1 MEREEEMKLGKSLKP
16 GKLLYNLFRL
26 IFLIG
31 ISYLF
36 LFPILYM
43 LSLAVRHPATVD
55 DPSIIWLPKVFS
67 MASISKAAELMKY
80 GESALL
86 TFTITFFST
95 IASLISCSMVGYGL
109 ARFEFKAKK
118 FLFAIVI
125 LLIVIPPQL
134 LMIPQFLNYRYFTIG
149 GLLTILEP
157 VTGIANIN
165 LVEGNAA
172 VLTFIIP
179 AIFASG
185 LRSGLFIFMFRQ
197 FFSGMHKELE
207 EAARIDGCN
216 AFQIYYRIAI
226 PLSKPAIITVTLY
239 SIIWHWNEFYSST
252 IYFLGEVKPLAV
264 MLNNLAEALTTNN
277 VDLILQSSALLR
289 TYLAAG
295 SLLTILPLLIF
306 YIFAQRFFVES
317 IENTGLVG

>member
-1 MEREEEMKLGKSLKP
+1 MKLKKSLKL
-16 GKLLYNLFRL
+16 GDLLYKVFRL

-55 DPSIIWLPKVFS
+55 DPSIIWLPKAFS

-80 GESALL
+80 GESFLL
-86 TFTITFFST
+86 TLIITFFST
-95 IASLISCSMVGYGL
+95 LASLISCSMVGYGL

-134 LMIPQFLNYRYFTIG
+134 LMIPQFLNYRYFTIC

-157 VTGIANIN
+157 ITGLANIN
-165 LVEGNAA
+165 LVGGSNTA

-179 AIFASG
+179 ATFASG

-216 AFQIYYRIAI
+216 AFQIYYKIALQ
-226 PLSKPAIITVTLY
+226 LSKPAITTVTLY
-239 SIIWHWNEFYSST
+239 SIIWHWNEFYTSS
-252 IYFLGEVKPLAV
+252 IYFLGDVKPLSV
-264 MLNNLAEALTTNN
+264 MLSYLSEMLLSDNS
-277 VDLILQSSALLR
+277 DLVMHSPILLR

-306 YIFAQRFFVES
+306 YIFAQRYFVES